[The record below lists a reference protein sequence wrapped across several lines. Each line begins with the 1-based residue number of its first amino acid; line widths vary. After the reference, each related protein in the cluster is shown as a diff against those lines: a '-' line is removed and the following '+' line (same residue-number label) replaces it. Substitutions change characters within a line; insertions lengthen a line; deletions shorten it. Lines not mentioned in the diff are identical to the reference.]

1 MEPKLK
7 TVLGQKVRGLRQAK
21 GWTQAHL
28 AQVSGLDERTVRR
41 IESGTVPSLES
52 LQALAQALE
61 VDCAELKRYADTTP
75 TPKAT
80 VQIVP
85 VSSGREFFGA
95 IDATCAMTV
104 DADDA
109 ETDDERDLVRTLLDL
124 MEYGEIWDD
133 IDPAGRYDAE
143 QKVSKVLRQLNAKG
157 WGVCVERRRGTLQT
171 SHGPIANWITT
182 RIRIAKVNPEL
193 TRIFQEAMTQAE
205 GNETSRQAVSGSEP
219 HA

>member
-1 MEPKLK
+1 MEPKVK
-7 TVLGQKVRGLRQAK
+7 TVLGQKVRGLREAK

-75 TPKAT
+75 KPKAT
-80 VQIVP
+80 VQIIP

-95 IDATCAMTV
+95 IGATCAMAV

-109 ETDDERDLVRTLLDL
+109 ESDDERDLVRTLLDL

-143 QKVSKVLRQLNAKG
+143 QEVSKVLRQLNAKS

-182 RIRIAKVNPEL
+182 RVRIAKVNPEL
-193 TRIFQEAMTQAE
+193 ARIFQEAMAQAE
-205 GNETSRQAVSGSEP
+205 GNETSRQAVGGSEP
-219 HA
+219 QA